1 MALRLLDF
9 LRWLNR
15 GIALAVGLGLLA
27 CVAFVLVEI
36 TLRRLG
42 SSLGGTTE
50 ITGYVMAVATAWGM
64 GFALTELA
72 HVRIEMLRTR
82 MARWGRVMLDLI
94 AMIAMAGTVCLIA
107 FRAWP
112 VLARSIANDSRANT
126 VLETPLW
133 IPQSLWFA
141 GWTWFALMSVAV
153 TLCALALILQ
163 GRLGHVEAAIGPGN
177 EIEAELEQ
185 AK

>member
-1 MALRLLDF
+1 MVLRIFDLL
-9 LRWLNR
+9 RTINR
-15 GIALAVGLGLLA
+15 GIALVVGLGLLA
-27 CVAFVLVEI
+27 CVGYVLLEI

-50 ITGYVMAVATAWGM
+50 ITGYVMAVTTAWGM
-64 GFALTELA
+64 GFALMEIA
-72 HVRIEMLRTR
+72 HIRIEVLRTR
-82 MARWGRVMLDLI
+82 LAGWGRVFLDLL
-94 AMIAMAGTVCLIA
+94 AMLAMSATVVIIA

-112 VLARSIANDSRANT
+112 VLARSINNNSRANT

-141 GWTWFALMSVAV
+141 GWVWFALMCCAV
-153 TLCALALILQ
+153 TLLSLALVFQ
-163 GRLGHVEAAIGPGN
+163 GRLGAVERWIGIRN
-177 EIEAELEQ
+177 EIAEELEQ

>member
-1 MALRLLDF
+1 MVMRIFNLLRSI
-9 LRWLNR
+9 NR
-15 GIALAVGLGLLA
+15 TIALVVGLGLLV
-27 CVAFVLVEI
+27 CVGYVLLEI

-50 ITGYVMAVATAWGM
+50 ISGYVMAVTTAWGM
-64 GFALTELA
+64 GFALMELS
-72 HVRIEMLRTR
+72 HVRIEVLR
-82 MARWGRVMLDLI
+82 ARFAPPAQVFLDLL
-94 AMIAMAGTVCLIA
+94 AMLVMSATVVIIA

-112 VLARSIANDSRANT
+112 VLSRSITNNSRANT

-141 GWTWFALMSVAV
+141 GWLWFALMCCAV
-153 TLCALALILQ
+153 TLLALVLVFQ
-163 GRLGHVEAAIGPGN
+163 GRTRELRERIGPGN
-177 EIEAELEQ
+177 EVAEELEQ